1 MMIISERMLAR
12 QVELRQEIKR
22 LRRIKCLRCAQAR
35 VRKLAKLTLSQYEN
49 ANYEGVLGALADSFG
64 ITMEELPKQRDRVK
78 EAVEASQLAK
88 YWEKSDRRN

>member
-12 QVELRQEIKR
+12 QVELRQEIKG

-78 EAVEASQLAK
+78 EAVEACQLAK
-88 YWEKSDRRN
+88 YWEKPNRRN

>member
-12 QVELRQEIKR
+12 QVELRQEIKG

-35 VRKLAKLTLSQYEN
+35 VRKLARLTLSQYEN

-78 EAVEASQLAK
+78 EAVEACQLAK
-88 YWEKSDRRN
+88 YWERPNRRN